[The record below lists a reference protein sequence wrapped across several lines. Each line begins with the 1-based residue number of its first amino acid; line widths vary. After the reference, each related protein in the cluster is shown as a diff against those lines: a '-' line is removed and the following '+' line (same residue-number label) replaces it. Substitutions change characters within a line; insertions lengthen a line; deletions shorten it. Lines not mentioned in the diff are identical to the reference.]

1 VAGGSAQNAC
11 RCHSDGVDFS
21 QIKRRKGSNVR
32 EVAAVA
38 VGGAIGATLR
48 WSIGTWVVGRTGPG
62 FPWHTML
69 INVAGAFLIGV
80 LMALS
85 VERGVVSG
93 DWRLFL
99 GTGVLGGFTT
109 FSTLSYESIA
119 LMQNGL
125 WSAGFVNMF
134 GSAILGLGAAWI
146 GIVVGR
152 AV

>member
-1 VAGGSAQNAC
+1 
-11 RCHSDGVDFS
+11 
-21 QIKRRKGSNVR
+21 VR

-38 VGGAIGATLR
+38 AGGAIGATLR
-48 WSIGTWVVGRTGPG
+48 WGIGTWIVGRTGPG

-85 VERGVVSG
+85 IERGAISG

-119 LMQNGL
+119 LMQSGL
-125 WSAGFVNMF
+125 WTAGLANMF
-134 GSAILGLGAAWI
+134 GSGALGLAAAWL

-152 AV
+152 SV

>member
-1 VAGGSAQNAC
+1 M
-11 RCHSDGVDFS
+11 
-21 QIKRRKGSNVR
+21 R

-48 WSIGTWVVGRTGPG
+48 WGIGTWMVGRTGAG

-69 INVAGAFLIGV
+69 INVVGAFLIGV

-119 LMQNGL
+119 LMQSGL

>member
-1 VAGGSAQNAC
+1 M
-11 RCHSDGVDFS
+11 RDL
-21 QIKRRKGSNVR
+21 
-32 EVAAVA
+32 AAVA
-38 VGGAIGATLR
+38 VGGAIGASLR
-48 WSIGTWVVGRTGPG
+48 WALGTWIVGRTGPG
-62 FPWHTML
+62 FPWHTFA
-69 INVAGAFLIGV
+69 INVSGAFLIGV
-80 LMALS
+80 LMAFSL
-85 VERGVVSG
+85 ERGVLGG

-125 WSAGFVNMF
+125 WTAGMANMF
-134 GSAILGLGAAWI
+134 GSGVLGLAAAWL

>member
-1 VAGGSAQNAC
+1 ML
-11 RCHSDGVDFS
+11 
-21 QIKRRKGSNVR
+21 

-48 WSIGTWVVGRTGPG
+48 WGIGSWIVGRTGPG

-69 INVAGAFLIGV
+69 INVTGAFLIGV

-85 VERGVVSG
+85 LERGVVSG

-119 LMQNGL
+119 LMQSGQWTAGL
-125 WSAGFVNMF
+125 VNMF
-134 GSAILGLGAAWI
+134 GSGMLGLVAAWL

-152 AV
+152 AI